1 MKKNNSINII
11 KVQVKKV
18 ADLLKVTT
26 PLTGTENSTRTNPI
40 RENDPSIQN
49 IVDPSKVV
57 RPDGREGVSTDTQ
70 RKALNYESNYE
81 TFMQMVRDTPALTQM
96 ITDLIYSRMGI
107 VVSSGMGENFTEEI
121 SNFMEMLKMTEGELV
136 YFLKN
141 QAASAVKFKGA
152 FFNVLRQILDQA
164 SSVELRTSILD
175 FLKRYNDMSA
185 GPHLM
190 NQIMQNLQNIR
201 QSIPRSY
208 GDTLAELMTKLYTGS
223 EPGNTTANT
232 AVLKNEI
239 IPYLSKYVSATYD
252 LGKARDWMTMLTL
265 NIARYENGDKVGF
278 LKSFSH
284 LMSFASVREKLG
296 DISPEQLGKILAN
309 TEFERATEQYTL
321 LDKLTEILERG
332 MNGTESSHEA
342 KAVFANII
350 NSLLLN
356 ESVYMPLLH
365 LMVPADIGGRLMFSE
380 MWIDPDDQPQNGG
393 SNGEREKQIRL
404 FIKFDIKEVGYFEM
418 ILLSRDE
425 NVDIQ
430 LYYPEKLSAH
440 KKMIQEGMS
449 NIMERNGLRFQ
460 SLYTDVLQAPKTI
473 SEVFPKLY
481 ERMNA
486 VNVRI

>member
-1 MKKNNSINII
+1 M
-11 KVQVKKV
+11 QVKKV

-26 PLTGTENSTRTNPI
+26 PLTGQENSTRTNPI
-40 RENDPSIQN
+40 RENDPNIQN
-49 IVDPSKVV
+49 IVNPSKVI
-57 RPDGREGVSTDTQ
+57 RPDGREGVSADTQ

-81 TFMQMVRDTPALTQM
+81 TFMQMVRDTPGLTKM
-96 ITDLIYSRMGI
+96 ITELIYSRMGI
-107 VVSSGMGENFTEEI
+107 VVSSGLGENFTQEI
-121 SNFMEMLKMTEGELV
+121 ANFMEMLKMTEAELV

-152 FFNVLRQILDQA
+152 FFNVLRQILEQS
-164 SSVELRTSILD
+164 SSVDLRTSILD

-208 GDTLAELMTKLYTGS
+208 GDTLAELMSKLYTGS
-223 EPGNTTANT
+223 EPGNTSAN
-232 AVLKNEI
+232 ASVLKNEI

-265 NIARYENGDKVGF
+265 NTARYENGEKSAF
-278 LKSFSH
+278 LQAFSH
-284 LMSFASVREKLG
+284 LMGFSSVREKLG
-296 DISPEQLGKILAN
+296 DISPEQLEKILAN
-309 TEFERATEQYTL
+309 TEFERAAQQYTL
-321 LDKLTEILERG
+321 MDKLTEILERG
-332 MNGTESSHEA
+332 INGKETGYEA
-342 KAVFANII
+342 KSVFANII

-365 LMVPADIGGRLMFSE
+365 LMIPADIDGKLMFSE
-380 MWIDPDDQPQNGG
+380 MWIDPDDRSEGG
-393 SNGEREKQIRL
+393 TQEEKQTKL
-404 FIKFDIKEVGYFEM
+404 FIKFDIKDVGYFEM
-418 ILLSRDE
+418 ILLSRGE
-425 NVDIQ
+425 TVDMQ
-430 LYYPEKLSAH
+430 LFYPERLAVH
-440 KKMIQEGMS
+440 KKMIQEGIS
-449 NIMERNGLRFQ
+449 NIMERNGIHST
-460 SLYTDVLQAPKTI
+460 SLYTDVLQTPKTM

>member
-1 MKKNNSINII
+1 
-11 KVQVKKV
+11 V

-26 PLTGTENSTRTNPI
+26 PLTGSENSTRTNPI
-40 RENDPSIQN
+40 RENDSSIQN
-49 IVDPSKVV
+49 IVNPSKVV

-81 TFMQMVRDTPALTQM
+81 TFMQMVRDTPGLTQM

-121 SNFMEMLKMTEGELV
+121 ANFMEMLKMTQGELV

-152 FFNVLRQILDQA
+152 FFNVLRQILDQTP
-164 SSVELRTSILD
+164 SIELKTSILD

-190 NQIMQNLQNIR
+190 NQIMQNLQNIK

-223 EPGNTTANT
+223 EQGDTTANT

-265 NIARYENGDKVGF
+265 NIARYENGEKSAF
-278 LKSFSH
+278 LKAFSQ
-284 LMSFASVREKLG
+284 MMTFGSVREKLG

-309 TEFERATEQYTL
+309 TEFERATQQYTL
-321 LDKLTEILERG
+321 MDKLTEILETG
-332 MNGTESSHEA
+332 MNGTESTHEA
-342 KAVFANII
+342 KTVFANII

-365 LMVPADIGGRLMFSE
+365 LMIPADIGGRLMFSE
-380 MWIDPDDQPQNGG
+380 MWIDPDDQSNGNDG
-393 SNGEREKQIRL
+393 SNGEKEKQIRL
-404 FIKFDIKEVGYFEM
+404 FIKFDIKDVGYFEM
-418 ILLSRDE
+418 ILLSKQE
-425 NVDIQ
+425 NVDMQ
-430 LYYPEKLSAH
+430 LYYPEKLSTY
-440 KKMIQEGMS
+440 KKMIQDGVS

-460 SLYTDVLQAPKTI
+460 SFYTDVLQTPKTI